1 MSGLEVVGVAL
12 AIPAVVQQLINIS
25 IKGYDIFQSAKLAG
39 TELQKHQVAL
49 KVIYVKLEEWV
60 GQLQRLGEDLEVVLG
75 VSTMRYTTT
84 LDVLAL
90 IAGEFVG
97 VDQLNKKYQVAGS
110 SSDKLPRI
118 EGAQPEVKR
127 QERWRTR
134 LSWLRRGRK
143 KIEHQK
149 TGAVT
154 SDENFIV
161 PSRNIQ
167 LLEEA
172 SRSTSELSEY
182 ADAPAI
188 GSIGN
193 LLDLS
198 GGINLDNCVTGLDL
212 HIKLVEEKTSRYGEA
227 LKLAQCFDWAL
238 YDSQKLEKHISQLD
252 LFTSWLYELTE
263 RKFKIQLRGLDPT
276 SRPFNEFEPP
286 FVPSHPLDTKFCGR
300 DDEMEKIKFYLE
312 TESHKDNYPRVI
324 VNLHGMGGIG
334 KSQLARQFVKA
345 HKESCTAIIWIHA
358 ADTRTLNVT
367 ATDILNGLIAHYD
380 TKYSGRVC
388 NGQRKFE
395 DVERELGIP
404 GQIDDTGQLIG
415 KAAKDPWKFVRNWML
430 KEGNYRWCLVFDSI
444 DTKEG
449 VERIKD
455 LLPSCE
461 HGHVIITSR
470 IIVPDA
476 EIISI
481 PHLDSNS
488 SVRLLLGKKTSV
500 AAEVRQAAE
509 EVANKLG
516 YLPIALSQAA
526 AYVAR
531 TALTLVKYLARLNDN
546 LSRFLGIRSEGYPEG
561 VFSCWMLSVQK
572 IMETNPHAI
581 ELLRLC
587 SFLSPHGVS
596 EELLYRGVGGI
607 DWAQNDTTR
616 LDEALDELVTYS
628 LITRKSDRSST
639 SEEKQSLWIHPLV
652 QHWAKNSYCKD
663 SIVVLEDNKERLA
676 ELHSIGARAAIRLVG
691 LGVVGQPI
699 DRQPKEC
706 VYERANMAHLDLCID
721 QYLLKESVVERDSK
735 DKKLAAALL
744 RLGETKCEWEEDHIA
759 IEILKNSIQIYTNI
773 LPEDPNVEVD
783 LLMARQRLLG
793 AYFYLGV
800 DSFDYGIDIE
810 YIGRQ
815 NNEIRQ
821 RLKVLQPDPDPN
833 DYNVFRC
840 ELLQIG
846 YFFKTDDPD
855 QAAEGIENLLA
866 KFRNIEGPDRVQKM
880 YQSTLGCCAFL
891 YLYRG
896 EPHKAEEYLNK
907 SIELWQESPR
917 EWDSRAIAMF
927 EGLGVTK
934 NELKDYAGAC
944 ECFRKAAASSEANY
958 GLSNA
963 LTLRLLENLR
973 ETYIK
978 LDQFGEAERIAEKIA
993 KGENTLNAFNNTR

>member
-1 MSGLEVVGVAL
+1 
-12 AIPAVVQQLINIS
+12 
-25 IKGYDIFQSAKLAG
+25 
-39 TELQKHQVAL
+39 
-49 KVIYVKLEEWV
+49 
-60 GQLQRLGEDLEVVLG
+60 
-75 VSTMRYTTT
+75 MRYTTT

-97 VDQLNKKYQVAGS
+97 VNQLNKKYQVAGS
-110 SSDKLPRI
+110 SSDKLPRIRI

-134 LSWLRRGRK
+134 LSWLRRSRK

-154 SDENFIV
+154 SDNNFIV

-167 LLEEA
+167 LLKEA

-198 GGINLDNCVTGLDL
+198 SGINLDNCVAGLDL

-300 DDEMEKIKFYLE
+300 DDEMEKIKLYLE

-334 KSQLARQFVKA
+334 KSQLARQFVEA
-345 HKESCTAIIWIHA
+345 HKESYTAIIWIHA

-404 GQIDDTGQLIG
+404 GQIDDTGQLIE
-415 KAAKDPWKFVRNWML
+415 KAAKDPWK
-430 KEGNYRWCLVFDSI
+430 
-444 DTKEG
+444 
-449 VERIKD
+449 
-455 LLPSCE
+455 
-461 HGHVIITSR
+461 

-546 LSRFLGIRSEGYPEG
+546 L
-561 VFSCWMLSVQK
+561 
-572 IMETNPHAI
+572 N
-581 ELLRLC
+581 
-587 SFLSPHGVS
+587 
-596 EELLYRGVGGI
+596 
-607 DWAQNDTTR
+607 
-616 LDEALDELVTYS
+616 EALDELVTYS
-628 LITRKSDRSST
+628 LIIRKSDRSST